1 MGELK
6 IRQYHM
12 SNVLQKVNENDKE
25 VNKLVQNKLNI
36 QEY

>member
-25 VNKLVQNKLNI
+25 VNKLV
-36 QEY
+36 